1 MTMHS
6 ERTRESATLTIYA
19 GGWWGV
25 QVCRFSDLAGAAGLK
40 EDMASDA
47 SRFKP
52 LYDTAEAHTV
62 PLPSPWQ
69 EKMNAFQRMVVVR
82 CMRPDKVSWV
92 SRANEPLGVN
102 ILCRT

>member
-6 ERTRESATLTIYA
+6 ECTRESATLISCA
-19 GGWWGV
+19 EGWCVV
-25 QVCRFSDLAGAAGLK
+25 QVCRFSDLPGAAGLK

-69 EKMNAFQRMVVVR
+69 EKMNAFQRMVVLR
-82 CMRPDKVSWV
+82 CMRPDKV
-92 SRANEPLGVN
+92 G
-102 ILCRT
+102 